1 MLVNLRVQ
9 LSAKEYRAWKKS
21 GKLADGVKKRVERK
35 KGPLEG
41 LLSEPPSYEDIEDS
55 GIQQNL
61 HSSQRSLNTRR
72 SMNPLKRAQSKLS
85 NEIPY
90 HS

>member
-55 GIQQNL
+55 GIQHL

-72 SMNPLKRAQSKLS
+72 SMNPLKRAPSKLS

-90 HS
+90 NS